1 MRRAV
6 VLVAGLLAAVVAAPA
21 AAHASAQ
28 QETVLMDDNRLL
40 YRGEPVADATLDE
53 LRALGVDR
61 VRVSVHWRNFAPAGG
76 APAEP
81 GDPASY
87 DPGVF
92 DAHDHLVRRARAVGM
107 EVLFNVTGG
116 APRWATG
123 RDRGRFVDPAF
134 APDPAA
140 FHHFARMVGRRYDGT
155 YPDENQGGV
164 PLPRVSAWSVWNE
177 PNHGAFIQ
185 PQWVRDGARRW
196 RPASPARYRR
206 LARAGLS
213 GLAAAGHTTDTD
225 VLLLGET
232 SPLGNGSRRGRRQT
246 IAPAAFLREVL
257 CLDRRLRPLRGA
269 TSRRAGCDFARR
281 GPLAVTGYAH
291 HPYSIVSAPDTR
303 RANRDEVSLA
313 DLGRLTRILDA
324 AQRSRRL
331 PARLPVWVTEYG
343 WQTPPDPFRGVD
355 PGDGARWWSQ
365 AERQT
370 RADPRVAALTQ
381 FLMLDDEPDSA
392 HRSGTRGFWGTW
404 QSGLRFA
411 DGTPKPLYDAFR
423 LPFVVSPRAAGE
435 PVELWGLVRP
445 AAAAGALPTEV
456 RLQFL
461 PRGAGA
467 WQEAGTV
474 RVTDPSGAFTAR
486 PTRRGPGAWRFVW
499 SEPAAPSP
507 APRSGLTL
515 LQPRPKPTPP
525 PPTHASQALG
535 VR

>member
-1 MRRAV
+1 MSRAV
-6 VLVAGLLAAVVAAPA
+6 VLVAGLLVALAAAPA

-28 QETVLMDDNRLL
+28 QETLLMDDNRLL
-40 YRGEPVADATLDE
+40 HRGPRVADATLVE

-61 VRVSVHWRNFAPAGG
+61 VRVSVHWRNLASARRAPA
-76 APAEP
+76 
-81 GDPASY
+81 DPASPAGY

-92 DAHDHLVRRARAVGM
+92 DAYDHLVRRARSVGLD
-107 EVLFNVTGG
+107 VLFNVTGG

-123 RDRGRFVDPAF
+123 REGGRFVDPTF

-155 YPDENQGGV
+155 YPDENQGGG

-177 PNHGAFIQ
+177 PNHGAFLQ

-196 RPASPARYRR
+196 HPASPARYRR

-213 GLAAAGHTTDTD
+213 GLAAAGHTTATD

-232 SPLGNGSRRGRRQT
+232 SPLGNGDRRGRRQT

-269 TSRRAGCDFARR
+269 ASRRAGCDFARR

-291 HPYSIVSAPDTR
+291 HPYSIMSAPDTR

-313 DLGRLTRILDA
+313 DLARLTRILDA
-324 AQRSRRL
+324 GRHAGRL
-331 PARLPVWVTEYG
+331 PARLPIWVTEYG

-370 RADPRVAALTQ
+370 RADPRVAALAQ
-381 FLMLDDEPDSA
+381 FLMLDDEPDRA
-392 HRSGTRGFWGTW
+392 HRKATKPYWRTW

-423 LPFVVSPRAAGE
+423 LPFVVSPGARVE
-435 PVELWGLVRP
+435 QPVELWGLVRP
-445 AAAAGALPTEV
+445 AAAAGGLPTDV

-461 PRGAGA
+461 PRGGEA
-467 WQEAGTV
+467 WQEAGAV
-474 RVTDPSGAFTAR
+474 RVTDPSGAFAAR
-486 PTRRGPGAWRFVW
+486 ATRRGPGAWRFVW
-499 SEPAAPSP
+499 S
-507 APRSGLTL
+507 
-515 LQPRPKPTPP
+515 
-525 PPTHASQALG
+525 THASQALG